1 MSSTEETTRIIDL
14 FELFSFPTNKVFLK
28 KRGIHFFYSSSIYPR
43 WESRGESKPLVVS
56 KIEKLSLMNNPTKL
70 ECLDLRIEEVCSY
83 YGRFR
88 FGPLQRGQAITVAN
102 SIRRILLSELS
113 GVAIT
118 EVQFGN
124 PDSMIH
130 EFSTLPGV
138 KESIFEIL
146 LHLKDVVISKTT
158 PLSSEMGP
166 QKCSFL
172 LQGPGPVTVQAISLP
187 SGLQFVN
194 PNQHIATIY
203 SENVV
208 IPVEITIEFGQGCA
222 RVPKNQSMDSIPVE
236 STFIPVKKV
245 NYVIEDIEVT
255 SSEMRKK
262 ERIIFE
268 IWTNG
273 SVSPQE
279 AIHEGAQRLI
289 ELFLPLLE
297 ESPEVDPFV
306 RFSSNLTPFESQR
319 NEEVLPSPQ
328 KNLSAESLI
337 PTGMLI
343 EDLGLSVRSYNC
355 LKKAQIHTVVDL
367 LDYSQQHL
375 LEIKNFGFK
384 SAEEVVQALQT
395 RFGIELPK

>member
-1 MSSTEETTRIIDL
+1 
-14 FELFSFPTNKVFLK
+14 
-28 KRGIHFFYSSSIYPR
+28 
-43 WESRGESKPLVVS
+43 
-56 KIEKLSLMNNPTKL
+56 MNNPTKL

-88 FGPLQRGQAITVAN
+88 FGPLRRGQAITVAN

-118 EVQFGN
+118 EVRFGN
-124 PDSMIH
+124 TDSIIH

-138 KESIFEIL
+138 KESVFEIL

-158 PLSSEMGP
+158 PMSEEMEP
-166 QKCSFL
+166 QKCSFV
-172 LQGPGPVTVQAISLP
+172 LQGPGHVTVQSISLP
-187 SGLQFVN
+187 PGLQFVN

-203 SENVV
+203 SDHVA
-208 IPVEITIEFGQGCA
+208 IPVEITIELGQGCLP
-222 RVPKNQSMDSIPVE
+222 VQKNQSMDSIPVE
-236 STFIPVKKV
+236 PTFIPVKKV
-245 NYVIEDIEVT
+245 NYIIEDIEVT
-255 SSEMRKK
+255 RSEMERK
-262 ERIIFE
+262 ERILFE

-289 ELFLPLLE
+289 ELFIPLLD
-297 ESPEVDPFV
+297 ESPEVDPLL
-306 RFSSNLTPFESQR
+306 RFSSSMTTIESPR
-319 NEEVLPSPQ
+319 SEEVLSSPRKDSPS
-328 KNLSAESLI
+328 ESLI
-337 PTGMLI
+337 PSGMLI

-375 LEIKNFGFK
+375 LEIKNFGMK
-384 SAEEVVQALQT
+384 SAEEVAQALQN